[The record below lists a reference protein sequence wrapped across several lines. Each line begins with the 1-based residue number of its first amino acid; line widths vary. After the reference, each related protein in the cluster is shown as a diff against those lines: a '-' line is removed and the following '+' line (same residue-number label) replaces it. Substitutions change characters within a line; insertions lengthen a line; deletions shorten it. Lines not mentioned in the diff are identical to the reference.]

1 MSLRW
6 PEAITRDT
14 QRLREIFRGL
24 FLFLAVSLLG
34 VTTRNEITDDF
45 GDVP

>member
-14 QRLREIFRGL
+14 KAAGDFPRP
-24 FLFLAVSLLG
+24 FLFLAVSLLSI
-34 VTTRNEITDDF
+34 TRRNEITDDF